1 MSEQASTAGAKIK
14 EKQIKTN
21 IREDTWKQECF
32 HQNIQIS
39 MYGGGRG
46 KIFSFF
52 FIPFLQN

>member
-32 HQNIQIS
+32 HQNIQLS

-46 KIFSFF
+46 KIFSLF
-52 FIPFLQN
+52 FIPFLRN